1 MESTSETASDAMR
14 AMATTLRRELHD
26 DQRALA
32 LHAFGDEAARRWIEY
47 RPRQRPGVCL
57 ADLDRAGHKAAHR
70 LLATALSPHAYAQAM
85 AIVALEEVLDRA
97 EGFER
102 GRHSNDYWV
111 ALFGDPERDDPW
123 AWRFEGHHLS
133 VSVTVEGE
141 DVSAAPVF
149 LGANPAAVRHAGR
162 TVLRPLSAEE
172 DLARALLDAMGPAGR
187 SMAVLSDTAPD
198 DILSGQERRATGLE
212 PPGVP
217 GHRLNPTARALLDG
231 LLAVYLSRLSD
242 DLAARLVAG
251 LDRDGLAFAWA
262 GGMRPGDGH
271 YYRIQGADLLVEYDN
286 TQDGANHAHTVLRR
300 PDGDFGGDILAAHRA
315 SGR

>member
-1 MESTSETASDAMR
+1 MR

-26 DQRALA
+26 DQRALP
-32 LHAFGDEAARRWIEY
+32 LHAVGDEAARRRIEDRPPP
-47 RPRQRPGVCL
+47 RPRGWL

-162 TVLRPLSAEE
+162 TVLRPLAAQEGP
-172 DLARALLDAMGPAGR
+172 APAALGAVGPAGR
-187 SMAVLSDTAPD
+187 SMA
-198 DILSGQERRATGLE
+198 
-212 PPGVP
+212 
-217 GHRLNPTARALLDG
+217 
-231 LLAVYLSRLSD
+231 
-242 DLAARLVAG
+242 
-251 LDRDGLAFAWA
+251 
-262 GGMRPGDGH
+262 
-271 YYRIQGADLLVEYDN
+271 
-286 TQDGANHAHTVLRR
+286 
-300 PDGDFGGDILAAHRA
+300 
-315 SGR
+315 